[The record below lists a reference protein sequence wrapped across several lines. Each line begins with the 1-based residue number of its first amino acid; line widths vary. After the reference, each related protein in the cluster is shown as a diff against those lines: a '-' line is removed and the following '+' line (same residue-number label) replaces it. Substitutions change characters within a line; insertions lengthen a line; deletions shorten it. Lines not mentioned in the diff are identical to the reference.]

1 MSAEIVVRRKAPA
14 VEVDSQIAPSIL
26 MRDTCAIVG
35 PRIIREHS
43 SVIDG
48 KTYIHVSGATLLA
61 GIFGYHV
68 REVRVRRIEI
78 GDVGAWEATAEIVR
92 ASDGVVLGRGSSI
105 CCDDERGWSKR
116 PQFARRAMAS
126 TRAAG
131 RALRLFFGHAMT
143 MLGDNVATTTREE
156 MPDDHQ

>member
-14 VEVDSQIAPSIL
+14 VEIDAAIAPSVL

-78 GDVGAWEATAEIVR
+78 GDVGYVFRKKFDCGWYTGEVVEILPC
-92 ASDGVVLGRGSSI
+92 SESS
-105 CCDDERGWSKR
+105 
-116 PQFARRAMAS
+116 S
-126 TRAAG
+126 T
-131 RALRLFFGHAMT
+131 LIPPF
-143 MLGDNVATTTREE
+143 
-156 MPDDHQ
+156 